1 MNMNREICWKQNL
14 AIIYTQVYTKIY
26 VEPKYRSM
34 IRKITNLTNPY
45 FFKNL
50 HWRCFARFSSVHFKE
65 LMLKKGKYYKKRN
78 NI

>member
-34 IRKITNLTNPY
+34 TRKITNLTNQY
-45 FFKNL
+45 FF
-50 HWRCFARFSSVHFKE
+50 
-65 LMLKKGKYYKKRN
+65 
-78 NI
+78 